1 MSVETAGG
9 ILAEALAERNGLLR
23 LEPAWVARDF
33 VPPGRRLGL
42 PEDAYAMG
50 ERGFIC
56 ERWLAST
63 TKADNM
69 IGPPDEGLSYV
80 TLDGGA
86 RLSLAE
92 AVQADPGS
100 IMGAEYASSHAG
112 LGRLAK
118 VFDYSARL
126 PYHLHLRQH
135 QAALVGRRSK
145 DEAYYFP
152 EGADLGAHPETFFGV
167 HPWIAESGHH
177 DVLLPYLQAWNSDEI
192 LKHARAYLQVP
203 GEGFHVPSGVL
214 HAPGTALTIE
224 LQEDSDVLAMLQALN
239 AGRII
244 SRELLWKDV
253 RREDRD
259 RYGERY
265 ILELIDWERN
275 GDPYFYENHHL
286 SPQLIE
292 SSRQAGGQEHWIFY
306 NTAKFS
312 GKKLTVRAGQ
322 AYRSRERGVYSIFV
336 LAGAG
341 NYGGVEVQ
349 AGVPGDDELLVTHDR
364 ATQDLLVRST
374 GDRDLVVLKFFG
386 PDINPDVPV
395 ISPYPG
401 SRKVTAAK
409 K

>member
-1 MSVETAGG
+1 MSVKTARG
-9 ILAEALAERNGLLR
+9 ILEEALAERNGLLR

-42 PEDAYAMG
+42 PEDDYDMG

-63 TKADNM
+63 TKADNR
-69 IGPPDEGLSYV
+69 IGPPDEGLSYIA
-80 TLDGGA
+80 LDGGA

-92 AVQADPGS
+92 AVRTDPGS
-100 IMGAEYASSHAG
+100 MMGAEYALTHAG

-167 HPWIAESGHH
+167 HPWISESGRY
-177 DVLLPYLQAWNSDEI
+177 DILLPYLQAWDSDEI

-239 AGRII
+239 AGRVI
-244 SRELLWKDV
+244 SKELLWKDV

-265 ILELIDWERN
+265 ILELIDTERN

-292 SSRQAGGQEHWIFY
+292 PSQQTGGYEQWIFY
-306 NTAKFS
+306 STAKFS

-322 AYRSRERGVYSIFV
+322 TYRSRERGVYSLFV
-336 LAGAG
+336 LSGAG
-341 NYGGVEVQ
+341 RYGGVEVQ
-349 AGVPGDDELLVTHDR
+349 ACVPGDDELLVTHDR
-364 ATQDLLVRST
+364 AIQDLAVHNT

-386 PDINPDVPV
+386 PDIYPDVPC
-395 ISPYPG
+395 IPSYPDS
-401 SRKVTAAK
+401 SR
-409 K
+409 